1 MEQLL
6 SAFDFFLLAMVLFL
20 SHFIEDLS
28 GKVPAMMRLIASFS
42 SGILLCYFTGSII
55 VSVDIGWFDEFLQER
70 WVAILFSTVAIA
82 SMMNAINIIDG
93 LNGLAIGTTAIIL
106 SGVLLIGWQSA
117 DINWLTL
124 QALFLTALL
133 GVAIFNF
140 PVAKLFVGDGGAYL
154 MGGTLAWSVIMLPQ
168 VAKETS
174 PFASLL
180 LVIFPL
186 YELLR
191 TIARR
196 LMSGHSIMKPDNQH
210 LHSLVYKFL
219 IIKVWLKKNMLTL
232 SQHYLFC

>member
-1 MEQLL
+1 MVWAMDLPKAPKKFHQKSTLRVGGIGIF
-6 SAFDFFLLAMVLFL
+6 AGFLIPSVMPGTVGISTFECFLVAMVPVFVAG
-20 SHFIEDLS
+20 FIEDLS
-28 GKVPAMMRLIASFS
+28 GKVPAMIRLIASFS

-124 QALFLTALL
+124 QALFLTSLL

-154 MGGTLAWSVIMLPQ
+154 MGGTLAWSVILLPQ
-168 VAKETS
+168 VAKEYVAIRE
-174 PFASLL
+174 FASRY
-180 LVIFPL
+180 FP
-186 YELLR
+186 
-191 TIARR
+191 
-196 LMSGHSIMKPDNQH
+196 S
-210 LHSLVYKFL
+210 V
-219 IIKVWLKKNMLTL
+219 
-232 SQHYLFC
+232 